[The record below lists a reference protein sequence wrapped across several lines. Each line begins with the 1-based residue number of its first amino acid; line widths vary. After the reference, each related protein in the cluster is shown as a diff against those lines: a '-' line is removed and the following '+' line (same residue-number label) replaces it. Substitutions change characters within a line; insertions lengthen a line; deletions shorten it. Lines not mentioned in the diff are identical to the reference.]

1 MKMNRRSEVKI
12 LENKVQI
19 YKKDNMAVKIVLN
32 GQVIEGV
39 TKIKINND
47 YTSQNSNESIVIEI
61 SDISSLE
68 ISSD

>member
-1 MKMNRRSEVKI
+1 M
-12 LENKVQI
+12 ENKVKI
-19 YKKDNMAVKIVLN
+19 YKKDNKVVKIVLN

-47 YTSQNSNESIVIEI
+47 YTPQNSNESIVIEI

-68 ISSD
+68 IVSD

>member
-1 MKMNRRSEVKI
+1 MKI
-12 LENKVQI
+12 LENKVKI
-19 YKKDNMAVKIVLN
+19 CKKDNKAVKIVLN

-47 YTSQNSNESIVIEI
+47 YTTQNSNESIVIEI

-68 ISSD
+68 ITSD

>member
-1 MKMNRRSEVKI
+1 MNRRSEVKI

>member
-1 MKMNRRSEVKI
+1 MK
-12 LENKVQI
+12 I
-19 YKKDNMAVKIVLN
+19 YKKDNKVVKIVLN

-61 SDISSLE
+61 SDVSLLE
-68 ISSD
+68 IVSD

>member
-1 MKMNRRSEVKI
+1 MKI

>member
-1 MKMNRRSEVKI
+1 M
-12 LENKVQI
+12 ENKVKI
-19 YKKDNMAVKIVLN
+19 YKKDNRAVKIVLN

-47 YTSQNSNESIVIEI
+47 YTPQNSNESIVIEI

-68 ISSD
+68 ITSD

>member
-1 MKMNRRSEVKI
+1 M
-12 LENKVQI
+12 ENKVKI
-19 YKKDNMAVKIVLN
+19 YKKDNKAVKIVLN

-47 YTSQNSNESIVIEI
+47 YTPQNSNESIVIEI

-68 ISSD
+68 IVSD

>member
-1 MKMNRRSEVKI
+1 M
-12 LENKVQI
+12 QI

>member
-1 MKMNRRSEVKI
+1 M
-12 LENKVQI
+12 ENKVQI

-47 YTSQNSNESIVIEI
+47 YTPQNSNESIVIEI

>member
-1 MKMNRRSEVKI
+1 MGSEVKI

-47 YTSQNSNESIVIEI
+47 YTPQNSNESIVIEI

>member
-1 MKMNRRSEVKI
+1 MKI

-47 YTSQNSNESIVIEI
+47 YTPQNSNESIVIEI